1 MATILRMP
9 QVIEMTGVSR
19 AHVYALISRDEFP
32 RPIRIGK
39 RAVGWIETDVEA
51 WITARPLA
59 GSWTKTCTR
68 PHHPRENRIAER
80 DVQE

>member
-32 RPIRIGK
+32 RPIRLGK
-39 RAVGWIETDVEA
+39 RAVGWVKTDVES

-59 GSWTKTCTR
+59 GRWTKTR
-68 PHHPRENRIAER
+68 LSRPRENGITEPG
-80 DVQE
+80 DQE

>member
-39 RAVGWIETDVEA
+39 RAVGWVATDVEA
-51 WITARPLA
+51 WITTRPLA
-59 GSWTKTCTR
+59 GSWTKTNTLSR
-68 PHHPRENRIAER
+68 YLPENCIAER
-80 DVQE
+80 DDC